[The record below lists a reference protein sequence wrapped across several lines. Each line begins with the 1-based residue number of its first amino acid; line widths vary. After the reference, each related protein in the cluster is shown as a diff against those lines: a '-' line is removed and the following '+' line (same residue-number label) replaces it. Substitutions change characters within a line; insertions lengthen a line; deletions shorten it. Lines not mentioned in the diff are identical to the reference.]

1 MRSSCWKR
9 LTGLGFFGLTSFS
22 LIGCGPE
29 QPPRTPAD
37 RKVAEAKV
45 KIGEANDA
53 TVVAVTAKRD
63 EYAIE
68 MQKQL
73 DILDAKYRD
82 LEKRAGE
89 AKDEA
94 KKKLDDAVKVA
105 KEKRDVAAKKLGEL
119 KTASA
124 ERFEKIKEG
133 VGNAFDDLKKAFE

>member
-9 LTGLGFFGLTSFS
+9 LTSLGFFGLSSFS

-29 QPPRTPAD
+29 QHPPTAAD
-37 RKVAEAKV
+37 RKVAVAKV

-53 TVVAVTAKRD
+53 TIVAVTAKRD
-63 EYAIE
+63 EYATE

-73 DILDAKYRD
+73 DSLDAKYRD

-94 KKKLDDAVKVA
+94 KKKLDAAVKVA
-105 KEKRDVAAKKLGEL
+105 KEKRDIAAKKLDEL

-124 ERFEKIKEG
+124 DRWEKIKVG
-133 VGNAFDDLKKAFE
+133 VGNAFEDLKKAFE